1 MEERYPL
8 SHERMNLMGNIVQ
21 IFQRHRLKRQMTLA
35 NGNNGQNH
43 PEDDHGFGNF
53 NDFFNQF
60 TNGQNGANGGNHGN
74 NGNNSYQPKNKKPLI
89 FYYFIAL
96 LFILLLNTFV
106 FPSLLTR
113 SIRQTSYTEFMNAVN
128 NQAITKVNLSD
139 DTITYVATVNG
150 EDLTCQTG
158 RLKNEYTEAQV
169 LQELYRQ
176 GVNFDETIPVE
187 TSPLLNF
194 LLTWIFPILLFW
206 ALGNWLSKRMASS
219 LGAGGGFGGMGG
231 FGKSNAREYEAKD
244 GNKVTFKDV
253 AGEDEAKE
261 LLSELVESMKET
273 D

>member
-1 MEERYPL
+1 
-8 SHERMNLMGNIVQ
+8 
-21 IFQRHRLKRQMTLA
+21 
-35 NGNNGQNH
+35 
-43 PEDDHGFGNF
+43 
-53 NDFFNQF
+53 
-60 TNGQNGANGGNHGN
+60 
-74 NGNNSYQPKNKKPLI
+74 
-89 FYYFIAL
+89 
-96 LFILLLNTFV
+96 
-106 FPSLLTR
+106 
-113 SIRQTSYTEFMNAVN
+113 MNAVN

-150 EDLTCQTG
+150 SDVTCQTG

-194 LLTWIFPILLFW
+194 LLSWVFPILLFW

-261 LLSELVESMKET
+261 LLSEMVDYLKEPDKYTKIGAHIPKGALLVGPPGTGKTLLAKAVAGEANVPFFSIAGSEFVEMFVGMGAAKYPARRR
-273 D
+273 